1 MWRDHIRKM
10 PTCTRQSQGDPNMVI
25 PIGVP
30 NGEKAVRGVC
40 AQLIPQ
46 KVTLVGRVMSPM
58 QGMIGICNVRL
69 PI

>member
-1 MWRDHIRKM
+1 MRRDHIRRM
-10 PTCTRQSQGDPNMVI
+10 PTHTRQSQGVPSMVI

-40 AQLIPQ
+40 AQLIPL
-46 KVTLVGRVMSPM
+46 KVTLMGRVTSPIQSM
-58 QGMIGICNVRL
+58 TGICNVRL